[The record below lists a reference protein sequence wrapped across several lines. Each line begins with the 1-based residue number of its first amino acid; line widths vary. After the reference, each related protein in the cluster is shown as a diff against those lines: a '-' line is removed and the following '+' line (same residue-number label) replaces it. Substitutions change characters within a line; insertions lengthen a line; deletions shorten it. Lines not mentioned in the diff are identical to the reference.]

1 MLLTLFNAR
10 YFRKQNVEIQRFF
23 FYISHY
29 FRHISLVVAVT
40 SVILNLKYNKFV
52 FFVLVHFHLMF
63 KTFFRFICWINIQV
77 IYGVGA
83 GWSTFHYAP

>member
-1 MLLTLFNAR
+1 MLLTLFSAR
-10 YFRKQNVEIQRFF
+10 YFRKQNIEIQRF

-29 FRHISLVVAVT
+29 FRHIVIVTVT

-63 KTFFRFICWINIQV
+63 KTFFRFICWINNL
-77 IYGVGA
+77 
-83 GWSTFHYAP
+83 